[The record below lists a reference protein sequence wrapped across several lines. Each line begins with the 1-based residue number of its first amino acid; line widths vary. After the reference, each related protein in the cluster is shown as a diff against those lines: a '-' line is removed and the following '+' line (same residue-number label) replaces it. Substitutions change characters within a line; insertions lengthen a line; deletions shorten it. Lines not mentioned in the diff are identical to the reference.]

1 MIHSIISFKNIPIKK
16 LNGIN
21 LPADY
26 KIRPKESNE
35 DIFINTQ
42 PKEKKDRF
50 CTSINKG
57 ELNNL
62 SRNEFSINLK
72 NKTLE
77 NKTMRVFEINNRKKG
92 YGAIMHL
99 NNIIEVL
106 ENDLEKIEL
115 FSLQEAILFHAKYKF
130 QPKVKNYEDIK
141 DIMFCI
147 SQKNCDNFPE
157 LKKVTQKA
165 ANFFDD
171 MFYTSILNNKNKD
184 IIKESND
191 IMQEYFDTVNS
202 KKLSISEQE
211 YYALNTSID
220 MFLTKDRIL
229 KNKDFFNKL
238 FEKYNINYKIKD
250 PQ

>member
-1 MIHSIISFKNIPIKK
+1 MINSIISFKNIPIKK
-16 LNGIN
+16 LKGIN
-21 LPADY
+21 VPVNY
-26 KIRPKESNE
+26 KIKEKDSEE
-35 DIFINTQ
+35 DIFINTH
-42 PKEKKDRF
+42 PKEKKGKF
-50 CTSINKG
+50 YTSINKG
-57 ELNNL
+57 ILNNL
-62 SRNEFSINLK
+62 SQNEFSIDLK

-77 NKTMRVFEINNRKKG
+77 DETMRVFDINDRKKG

-130 QPKVKNYEDIK
+130 QPKVKNYEDIR

-157 LKKVTQKA
+157 LKKITQKA

-171 MFYTSILNNKNKD
+171 MFYTSIFNNKNKD
-184 IIKESND
+184 IIKDAND

-238 FEKYNINYKIKD
+238 FEKYNIDYKIKD

>member
-1 MIHSIISFKNIPIKK
+1 MINSIISFKNIPIKK
-16 LNGIN
+16 LKGIN
-21 LPADY
+21 VPVNY
-26 KIRPKESNE
+26 KIKEKDSEE
-35 DIFINTQ
+35 DIFINTH
-42 PKEKKDRF
+42 PKEKKGKF
-50 CTSINKG
+50 YTSINKG
-57 ELNNL
+57 ILNNL
-62 SRNEFSINLK
+62 SQNEFSIDLK

-77 NKTMRVFEINNRKKG
+77 DETMRVFDINDRKKG

-130 QPKVKNYEDIK
+130 QPKVKNYEDIR

-157 LKKVTQKA
+157 LKKITQKA

-171 MFYTSILNNKNKD
+171 MFYTSIFNNKNKD
-184 IIKESND
+184 IIKDAND

-238 FEKYNINYKIKD
+238 FEKYNIDYKIKD
-250 PQ
+250 SQ

>member
-62 SRNEFSINLK
+62 SRNEFLINLK

-238 FEKYNINYKIKD
+238 FEKYNIDYKIKD

>member
-1 MIHSIISFKNIPIKK
+1 MINSIISFKNIPIKK
-16 LNGIN
+16 LKGIN
-21 LPADY
+21 VPVNY
-26 KIRPKESNE
+26 KIKEKDSEE
-35 DIFINTQ
+35 DIFINTH
-42 PKEKKDRF
+42 PKEKKGKF
-50 CTSINKG
+50 YTSINKG
-57 ELNNL
+57 ILNNL
-62 SRNEFSINLK
+62 SQNEFSIDLK

-77 NKTMRVFEINNRKKG
+77 DETMRVFDINDRKKG

-130 QPKVKNYEDIK
+130 QPKVKNYEDIR

-157 LKKVTQKA
+157 LKKITQKA
-165 ANFFDD
+165 ANFFDSLFFMT
-171 MFYTSILNNKNKD
+171 MFDDKNKNIIQEAND
-184 IIKESND
+184 II
-191 IMQEYFDTVNS
+191 QEYFDMINS

-238 FEKYNINYKIKD
+238 FEKYNIDYKIKD
-250 PQ
+250 SQ